1 MRRSLVALGAA
12 GALVIA
18 ARKAAAL
25 ADAPAPRVRVDGCPH
40 PAAGGGAPGLLTR
53 DPRREAAPT
62 AHAHLAPPSWEP
74 RALTRIAGWVPEP
87 PRTPLGRAAAYVW
100 AGPLTVAGLMAGAAS
115 LVAPRR
121 VVGVLLFS
129 PARGPA
135 AQFLRVRGF
144 SAMTIGHVVVARI
157 EPSEALL
164 AHELV
169 HVRQAERLGPLMAP
183 LYLALMA
190 VYGYARHP
198 MERAARLAQRRSMRA

>member
-1 MRRSLVALGAA
+1 
-12 GALVIA
+12 
-18 ARKAAAL
+18 
-25 ADAPAPRVRVDGCPH
+25 
-40 PAAGGGAPGLLTR
+40 
-53 DPRREAAPT
+53 
-62 AHAHLAPPSWEP
+62 
-74 RALTRIAGWVPEP
+74 
-87 PRTPLGRAAAYVW
+87 
-100 AGPLTVAGLMAGAAS
+100 MAGAAS